1 MDKTDLWRH
10 RKEGSRE
17 GAYCEDAIATTE
29 QSTLGRSREGRI
41 YLREKEDAEKS
52 AKGRQK

>member
-1 MDKTDLWRH
+1 MDKIDLWRH

-17 GAYCEDAIATTE
+17 GAYCEDVIATTE
-29 QSTLGRSREGRI
+29 QSILERSREGRT